1 MKGVKQDPDLMY
13 NLSVQQMHEEKAQR
27 AVIEME
33 DKKLKYKNVL

>member
-1 MKGVKQDPDLMY
+1 
-13 NLSVQQMHEEKAQR
+13 MHEEKAQR